1 MPDDAPRKKR
11 QTYEINETL
20 REKRLSRPFGR
31 LFTPSV
37 TWDSGVRGFCLIVTT
52 RRAFWALVYQPRGRN
67 PRTGKRWGGGVRHEI
82 ADAHEMSVKA
92 ARAAAMTALGVVRN
106 SGDPHRD
113 AMASRASAEASRSII
128 PTTVAEAL
136 DAYAKAL
143 AARTTPKEQSRRH
156 SVHYARKAVRL
167 MQAEATPLA
176 AINVRMV
183 RLLLETM
190 LGSQAE
196 RRQVY
201 GGLSRFLT
209 WCRRQQLIERNP
221 CDDLDRDERPKPG
234 KARANVPS
242 LEELRAIWDA
252 VEGETASVRDMVRLL
267 LLTALRRDEVA
278 DLPWSEVDLVK
289 HRLVIPGERM
299 KNEELHEVPLAAQAL
314 ALLKARMPA
323 NPSPRELVFP
333 SSVGK
338 PIANWGPI
346 LTRIRKAIDEAHLPK
361 AQRFVF
367 HDVRRSFTTLLSDDF
382 DVDALD
388 RAIAHKRSGTA
399 GGYNYSTRMATRA
412 QVFAMWAD
420 LLLGEA
426 APLEAAPDNV
436 VPLPRRAHV

>member
-37 TWDSGVRGFCLIVTT
+37 TWDSAVPGFCLIVTT
-52 RRAFWALVYQPRGRN
+52 RRGFWCLVYQPRGVN
-67 PRTGKRWGGGVRHEI
+67 PRTGRRWGGGVRHEI

-92 ARAAAMTALGVVRN
+92 ARAGAMTALGIVRN
-106 SGDPHRD
+106 GGDPHRE
-113 AMASRASAEASRSII
+113 AMASRAFAEASRSII

-156 SVHYARKAVRL
+156 SLHYARKAVRL
-167 MQAEATPLA
+167 MQTEAPPLA
-176 AINVRMV
+176 AINVRMI
-183 RLLLETM
+183 RLLLETIP
-190 LGSQAE
+190 GSQAE

-209 WCRRQQLIERNP
+209 WCRRQRLIERNP

-234 KARANVPS
+234 KARTNVPS
-242 LEELRAIWDA
+242 LKDLRAVWAA
-252 VEGETASVRDMVRLL
+252 VENESASVRDSVRLML
-267 LLTALRRDEVA
+267 FTALRRDEA
-278 DLPWSEVDLVK
+278 AELPWGEFDLV
-289 HRLVIPGERM
+289 HGRLLIPGERM
-299 KNEELHEVPLAAQAL
+299 KNGEPHEVPLAPQAI

-323 NPSPRELVFP
+323 DPSPRALVFP

-346 LTRIRKAIDEAHLPK
+346 LKRIRKAIGQAHLSK

-367 HDVRRSFTTLLSDDF
+367 HDIRRSFTSLLSDEL

-388 RAIAHKRSGTA
+388 QAIAHKRSGA
-399 GGYNYSTRMATRA
+399 YNYSTRMATRA
-412 QVFAMWAD
+412 KAFAMWAD
-420 LLLGEA
+420 LLLD
-426 APLEAAPDNV
+426 EAAPDNV